1 MNRVVFIS
9 ILKFY
14 FHVSPLERFRI
25 LIITKMCCVIPR
37 RILDLSS
44 TPTTRHFRVTMRFR
58 EGFWHSCL
66 RNLLE
71 LHAWHVGRLIN
82 DTVAISCTL
91 AKRTSFSRDS
101 RKWFLDIRSKKKKR
115 PCFFVIFRFFT
126 FPSKNFNGYFFLLC
140 FHRHIQK
147 SIVYADSEIKFDFL
161 SLNRKSILR
170 SNRNRLDRTLPN
182 W

>member
-71 LHAWHVGRLIN
+71 LHACGEVNQRYCRDIVYIGQAHFIF
-82 DTVAISCTL
+82 
-91 AKRTSFSRDS
+91 KRFSEMIPRYP
-101 RKWFLDIRSKKKKR
+101 KQKKKR

-140 FHRHIQK
+140 FHRHIRK

-170 SNRNRLDRTLPN
+170 SNRNRLDRTLRN

>member
-14 FHVSPLERFRI
+14 FHVSSLERFRI

-101 RKWFLDIRSKKKKR
+101 RKWFLDIRSKKKETV
-115 PCFFVIFRFFT
+115 FFRNISIFYFPIEKFQRIFLFT
-126 FPSKNFNGYFFLLC
+126 LFPSTYPKIDRLC
-140 FHRHIQK
+140 G
-147 SIVYADSEIKFDFL
+147 
-161 SLNRKSILR
+161 
-170 SNRNRLDRTLPN
+170 
-182 W
+182 